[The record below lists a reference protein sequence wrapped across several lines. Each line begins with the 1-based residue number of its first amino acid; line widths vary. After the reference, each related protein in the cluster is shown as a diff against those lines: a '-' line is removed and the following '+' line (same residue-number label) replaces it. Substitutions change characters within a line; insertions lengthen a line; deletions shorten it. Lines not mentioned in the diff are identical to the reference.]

1 MQKLKI
7 QTRIQCSISSRFLTL
22 EIKLKLELETRN
34 SNSKLEA
41 QSRNSNSKLEFE
53 ILEKFDNFWTEQAA
67 WIGFSIIYRFDSFDC
82 WNFRA

>member
-1 MQKLKI
+1 MQKLEL
-7 QTRIQCSISSRFLTL
+7 QTRIQSSISTL
-22 EIKLKLELETRN
+22 EIETQTRN